1 MKAIDITKKK
11 NNEEKL
17 SYEEIAYMVNSYVK
31 NKISDETMADFIWSI
46 YYKGLSLEET
56 YYLTDVMIK
65 SGETIDLK
73 SIKKPVVDKH
83 STGGVGDKITLIVA
97 PIAAAAGVCVPKMS
111 GRGLG
116 LTGGTVDK
124 LESIPGYKLKMSKK
138 AFLDELE
145 NVGCA
150 VISQSEKIA
159 VADKKIY
166 ALRNEIGAVDSIP
179 LIASSIMSKKIASGS
194 DVIVIDLKVGKGAF
208 MKNIKDATRLA
219 KTMVKIGEYY
229 NKKVIITLSDMNVPL
244 GRNIGNA
251 LEVKEAI
258 DFFKG
263 KYDKRLYD
271 LSVYLSALMISS
283 AKKITFKKAKEL
295 VINLLESGH
304 AKNKFNDWI
313 KYQGGDL
320 SKLRDK
326 AKKLNVIAT
335 ESGYVN
341 KIDSLKLSKLVFDLG
356 AGRVK
361 KKDKIDYAVGVVLN
375 KTLGDKVVKGDV
387 LGTIYYNKKVVD
399 MSDLLLNCYQ
409 IDKKKKNSKKII
421 IKTIK

>member
-1 MKAIDITKKK
+1 MKAIDITSKK
-11 NNEEKL
+11 NNNEKL
-17 SYEEIAYMVNSYVK
+17 SYEEIEYMVNSYVK
-31 NKISDETMADFIWSI
+31 EKISDDTMSDFIWSI
-46 YYKGLSLEET
+46 YYHGLSLEET
-56 YYLTDVMIK
+56 YFLTDVMIK
-65 SGETIDLK
+65 SGQTINLK
-73 SIKKPVVDKH
+73 SIKKPIVDKH

-116 LTGGTVDK
+116 LTGGTADK
-124 LESIPGYKLKMSKK
+124 LESIPGYKLKMSRDS
-138 AFLDELE
+138 FIDELE

-194 DVIVIDLKVGKGAF
+194 DVIIIDLKVGKGAF

-219 KTMVKIGEYY
+219 KTMVKIGKYY
-229 NKKVIITLSDMNVPL
+229 NKKVICTLSDMNAPL

-251 LEVKEAI
+251 LEVKEAV

-263 KYDKRLYD
+263 KYDKRLYE
-271 LSVYLSALMISS
+271 LSVYISALMISS
-283 AKKITFKKAKEL
+283 AKKISFRSAKEL

-304 AKNKFNDWI
+304 ARNKFNSWI
-313 KYQGGDL
+313 RYQGGDL
-320 SKLRDK
+320 TRLRDK
-326 AKKLNVIAT
+326 AKKLNVVAK

-356 AGRVK
+356 AGRKK

-375 KTLGDKVVKGDV
+375 KTLGDKVEKGDV
-387 LGTIYYNKKVVD
+387 LGTIYFNKKIND
-399 MSDLLLNCYQ
+399 MSESLLNCYL
-409 IDKKKKNSKKII
+409 IEKKKQKVKKII